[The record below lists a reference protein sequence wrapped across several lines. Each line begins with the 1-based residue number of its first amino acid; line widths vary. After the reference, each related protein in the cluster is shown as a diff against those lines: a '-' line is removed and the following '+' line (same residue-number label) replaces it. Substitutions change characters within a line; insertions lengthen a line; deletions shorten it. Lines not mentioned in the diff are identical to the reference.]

1 MCTHVG
7 GPQAHDSYSNRRPS
21 RCVKQDRLTKR
32 CQWTLESRTARC
44 FIQRAKERTHYMK
57 IGVVFS
63 CHQLSS
69 IEFSCHVDPF
79 ENFHCHQVA
88 EVPWTPWKF
97 SCPRHMTCKGR
108 LVDCFKWKK
117 EHIWSHMITYAGR
130 SRFGLGSLV
139 DIFLIVFVQSFST
152 QEHCPFVAAFF
163 SSSSPLSQTPEL
175 VARKIHDFQWPCCT
189 IFYPVVMSCHDNSGW
204 LDDIGRIS
212 TRVYVYVFVYQ
223 ALLQR
228 KWLSIFTEALT
239 EQKLAMSFPTIR
251 YVICQAVGSET
262 KLHTHAILMPY
273 ATLWD
278 TESDTLA
285 DCVGCWVWSLWV
297 GWSAPSSGDDDFF
310 PLCVLAR
317 SDLGSVRCS
326 SENDQWDGFSM
337 WDPNDVSQPTITR
350 GAFQSKQGGCRLQG
364 SCMNLRCEWRLNT
377 WPSDLSYSC
386 SHAWSFFAQLLP
398 PQFLWSSLWSL
409 LSLLEQS
416 SSLCCKFEPILNP
429 SIHQPDVFFPF
440 GAACGILFALGHF
453 LYLILQVGH
462 FLFAHLCPLLAW
474 RTAILGGLRSE
485 GVASMVG

>member
-1 MCTHVG
+1 
-7 GPQAHDSYSNRRPS
+7 
-21 RCVKQDRLTKR
+21 
-32 CQWTLESRTARC
+32 
-44 FIQRAKERTHYMK
+44 
-57 IGVVFS
+57 
-63 CHQLSS
+63 
-69 IEFSCHVDPF
+69 
-79 ENFHCHQVA
+79 
-88 EVPWTPWKF
+88 
-97 SCPRHMTCKGR
+97 
-108 LVDCFKWKK
+108 
-117 EHIWSHMITYAGR
+117 MI
-130 SRFGLGSLV
+130 
-139 DIFLIVFVQSFST
+139 I
-152 QEHCPFVAAFF
+152 
-163 SSSSPLSQTPEL
+163 
-175 VARKIHDFQWPCCT
+175 
-189 IFYPVVMSCHDNSGW
+189 
-204 LDDIGRIS
+204 LDDWTYINTCLCLCVCVPS
-212 TRVYVYVFVYQ
+212 VASKKMTVNLYWMCSS
-223 ALLQR
+223 
-228 KWLSIFTEALT
+228 KALT
-239 EQKLAMSFPTIR
+239 EQRLAMSFPTIR
-251 YVICQAVGSET
+251 YVLCQAVGSET

-416 SSLCCKFEPILNP
+416 SSVWCKFEPILNP
-429 SIHQPDVFFPF
+429 STNQMFFSHLERHVGFCLHLVTWSLDTSGGTFPF
-440 GAACGILFALGHF
+440 CPPMSSSGLADGHRGAPKRRGGIDGWEKVQIPMMLGNSLACDHGIPW
-453 LYLILQVGH
+453 V
-462 FLFAHLCPLLAW
+462 P
-474 RTAILGGLRSE
+474 
-485 GVASMVG
+485 